1 VNVWIDSTRRVDNR
15 REFAVSTNQEK
26 ERLLAELK
34 TAILNYAEDQA
45 DALAEQIIEAK
56 IDPLRVMNQT
66 IADAARELGDR
77 FESGEIFLP
86 HLVMAGDVMARVSG
100 RLESALEPGSDRQ
113 IDAATVLIGTVQS
126 DIHSIGKDI
135 VAMLLKANGFKIV
148 DLGVDVPS
156 VEFVRR
162 AKAESADIIALSS
175 LLTTTMPFQRE
186 VIELLGEMGERDNY
200 KVLIGGGP
208 VTGGYA
214 DEIGSDGYGRDAVEA
229 VETAKRLSGMDS
241 SASSGRPK

>member
-1 VNVWIDSTRRVDNR
+1 
-15 REFAVSTNQEK
+15 VSKNQEK
-26 ERLLAELK
+26 EHLLGELK
-34 TAILNYAEDQA
+34 TAILDYAEDRA
-45 DALAEQIIEAK
+45 DALAERIIK
-56 IDPLRVMNQT
+56 VGIDPLRVMNHT
-66 IADAARELGDR
+66 IAEAARELGDR
-77 FESGEIFLP
+77 FERGEIFLP

-100 RLESALEPGSDRQ
+100 RLESALEPGSEGQ
-113 IDAATVLIGTVQS
+113 TGTTTVLIGTVQS

-156 VEFVRR
+156 VEFVQR
-162 AKAESADIIALSS
+162 ARAESADIIALSS

-186 VIELLGEMGERDNY
+186 VIEILVETGERNNY

-229 VETAKRLSGMDS
+229 VEIAKRLSGMH
-241 SASSGRPK
+241 SSGAPGGAP

>member
-1 VNVWIDSTRRVDNR
+1 MP
-15 REFAVSTNQEK
+15 TNQEQ

-34 TAILNYAEDQA
+34 TAILDYAEDQA
-45 DALAEQIIEAK
+45 DAITDQIIGAG

-66 IADAARELGDR
+66 IAEAARELGDK

-100 RLESALEPGSDRQ
+100 LLESALEPGSGGPTGAR
-113 IDAATVLIGTVQS
+113 TVVIGTVQS

-156 VEFVRR
+156 LDFVRR
-162 AKAESADIIALSS
+162 AKEESAHIIALSS

-186 VIELLGEMGERDNY
+186 VIEILGETGERDNY
-200 KVLIGGGP
+200 KVVIGGGP
-208 VTGGYA
+208 VTGGFA
-214 DEIGSDGYGRDAVEA
+214 DQIGSDGYGRDAVEA
-229 VETAKRLSGMDS
+229 VETAKRLTGFDPSAKSGGS
-241 SASSGRPK
+241 S

>member
-1 VNVWIDSTRRVDNR
+1 MSGNG
-15 REFAVSTNQEK
+15 EQNQ
-26 ERLLAELK
+26 LLAELK
-34 TAILNYAEDQA
+34 TAILEYAEDQA
-45 DALAEQIIEAK
+45 EATTRRIIAAG
-56 IDPLRVMNQT
+56 IDPLRVMNRT
-66 IADAARELGDR
+66 IAEAARELGVK

-86 HLVMAGDVMARVSG
+86 HLVMAGDAMARVAEL
-100 RLESALEPGSDRQ
+100 LESALKPGSERRTGGK
-113 IDAATVLIGTVQS
+113 TVVIGTVQS

-156 VEFVRR
+156 EQFVAQ

-186 VIELLGEMGERDNY
+186 VIEILGQMGERDKY

-214 DEIGSDGYGRDAVEA
+214 QEIGSDGYGRDALEA
-229 VETAKRLSGMDS
+229 VETAKRLCSGSDS
-241 SASSGRPK
+241 WEPSGAEP